1 MTLALLVPGI
11 QEGGSE
17 EPPPPP
23 SQIDQKSPVW
33 IGLTREKL
41 VAKGEFNSTMD
52 KHTVKV
58 VKGDE
63 TVGHLPRK
71 FTW

>member
-1 MTLALLVPGI
+1 
-11 QEGGSE
+11 
-17 EPPPPP
+17 
-23 SQIDQKSPVW
+23 
-33 IGLTREKL
+33 
-41 VAKGEFNSTMD
+41 MD

-71 FTW
+71 FSRIMWYFLARSGEISVEVIDRR